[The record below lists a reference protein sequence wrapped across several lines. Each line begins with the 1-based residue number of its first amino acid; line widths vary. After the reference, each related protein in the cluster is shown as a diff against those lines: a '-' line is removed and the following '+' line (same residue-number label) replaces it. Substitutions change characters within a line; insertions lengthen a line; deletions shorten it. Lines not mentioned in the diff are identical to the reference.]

1 LISFGSKKWCW
12 SPFRAMRHFADNAE
26 HNKAFEQSRRVLR
39 RHTERRAERGGGDQ
53 RSRGEDVLS
62 CPFYVVT
69 PKSRRET

>member
-1 LISFGSKKWCW
+1 VDATAGKA
-12 SPFRAMRHFADNAE
+12 RRRVAR
-26 HNKAFEQSRRVLR
+26 KAFEQSRRVLR